1 MVMLEQLKN
10 TLTEQVI
17 DIFTYRSEDLP
28 LDQEFYEH
36 HYASMGFALYN
47 VNKHLTLKSLIDALY
62 NYEFDY
68 IGIDSEE
75 MVDELLESL
84 G

>member
-1 MVMLEQLKN
+1 MLEQLKN

-47 VNKHLTLKSLIDALY
+47 INKHLTLKSLIDALY
-62 NYEFDY
+62 NFEFSY

-75 MVDELLESL
+75 MVNELLESL
-84 G
+84 T

>member
-1 MVMLEQLKN
+1 MLEQLKN

-17 DIFTYRSEDLP
+17 DIYTFRSEDLP
-28 LDQEFYEH
+28 LKQDFYEF
-36 HYASMGFALYN
+36 HYSSMGNVIYN
-47 VNKHLTLKSLIDALY
+47 IQKHLTLKSLIDALY

>member
-1 MVMLEQLKN
+1 MLEQLKN
-10 TLTEQVI
+10 TLSEQII
-17 DIFTYRSEDLP
+17 DIYTYRQEDLP

-47 VNKHLTLKSLIDALY
+47 VNKHLTLKSLIADLY
-62 NYEFDY
+62 NLEFSF

-75 MVDELLESL
+75 MVDDLLETL
-84 G
+84 K

>member
-1 MVMLEQLKN
+1 MLEQLKN

-17 DIFTYRSEDLP
+17 DMFTYRSEDLP

-62 NYEFDY
+62 DCEFDY

>member
-1 MVMLEQLKN
+1 MLEQLKN
-10 TLTEQVI
+10 TLTEQII
-17 DIFTYRSEDLP
+17 DIYTYRQEDLP

-36 HYASMGFALYN
+36 HYASMGYALYN
-47 VNKHLTLKSLIDALY
+47 VNKHLTLKSLIDTLY
-62 NYEFDY
+62 NFEFSF

-75 MVDELLESL
+75 MVDDLLESL

>member
-1 MVMLEQLKN
+1 MLEQLKN
-10 TLTEQVI
+10 TLTEQII
-17 DIFTYRSEDLP
+17 DIYTFRSEDLP

-36 HYASMGFALYN
+36 HYASMGYALYN
-47 VNKHLTLKSLIDALY
+47 VNKHLTLKSLIDTLY
-62 NYEFDY
+62 NFEFSF

-75 MVDELLESL
+75 MVDDLLESL